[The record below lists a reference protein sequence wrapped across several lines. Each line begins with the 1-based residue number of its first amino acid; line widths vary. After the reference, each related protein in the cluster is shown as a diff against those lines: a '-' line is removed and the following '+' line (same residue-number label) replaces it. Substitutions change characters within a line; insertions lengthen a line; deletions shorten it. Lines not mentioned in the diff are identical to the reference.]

1 MSIQIAVVL
10 SDFTGE
16 IGASMKKVIEG
27 KLYNTETAKSLG
39 ERHNTYD
46 TGDFTYCMEELFQTK
61 SGAYFLFGT
70 GGPMSKY
77 ARACG
82 NNNWSGSSVIQPMS
96 PTAAREWAEEH
107 LTADEYSE
115 AFGEPEEAGSN
126 KEPLNISIS
135 PELKRRL
142 TKIKE
147 DTGKSISQQIEEKFS
162 E

>member
-1 MSIQIAVVL
+1 
-10 SDFTGE
+10 
-16 IGASMKKVIEG
+16 MKKVIEG
-27 KLYNTETAKSLG
+27 KLYNTETAKFLG
-39 ERHNTYD
+39 SWNNGYYAND
-46 TGDFTYCMEELFQTK
+46 LPYCYEALYYTK

-77 ARACG
+77 SVTRG
-82 NNNWSGSSVIQPMS
+82 DNSWSGSDQINAMS

-115 AFGEPEEAGSN
+115 ALGEPEEAGGN